1 VNRLKAQQSTT
12 TLDEIRNGVSH
23 HPLSPQPRTDPSG
36 AKSQWRFKPTSA
48 HEQAPSLLKPAAP
61 SSSST
66 FQLPNP
72 NRLAEP
78 TQLAQ
83 RSVTD
88 PFQRSPVLAQ
98 SQAGPHRRAFTGP
111 PIQIP
116 ARHSTAQARLGHHPT
131 NSITAATAT
140 DSPRSPSSYSSS
152 PSVIGSPFFGVNSPT
167 FAFSHSSSGTSL
179 YQPLGAGGTPGLSS
193 HSSVGSGYFS
203 ALNSASSALSGSEW
217 PPPSPHTP
225 GSLHSPST
233 HFFKLSLSD
242 SPRDTRWERG
252 APLGSPSST
261 SALSPTTADPLVKL
275 PPIISSPRRWRPH
288 NTSSAVPNT
297 DQGEAEATECSAQ
310 RQLPHKRSFSDTG
323 SAAST
328 PARKHKLPSLRN
340 LVDSITRKVSSGPG
354 SGSQTPDSAY
364 RSPSSVAGPS
374 AISSTGQPTFPRSAT
389 MPRLEGGLMLPPPSP
404 TRSRAPQPSREQS
417 AVPPAVS
424 STPNDADDE
433 METDLP
439 AVPEGG
445 WPLGLG
451 MLAVAASALS
461 GSAGARRA
469 AKDGRRAEDEA
480 EAERAKEWRLRQT
493 RRLSYDVGLA
503 RSSGSLNRP
512 RSGASWSSAEG
523 SGYSSG
529 METAR

>member
-1 VNRLKAQQSTT
+1 MSHKAA
-12 TLDEIRNGVSH
+12 H
-23 HPLSPQPRTDPSG
+23 SPSSRADPSG
-36 AKSQWRFKPTSA
+36 ARSQWRFKPTGTHPHERDPA
-48 HEQAPSLLKPAAP
+48 HLAHATSPAPSPASVPA
-61 SSSST
+61 ST

-78 TQLAQ
+78 SHAPQ
-83 RSVTD
+83 RTSTD

-116 ARHSTAQARLGHHPT
+116 TRHATAPSRLAHHHAQAGG
-131 NSITAATAT
+131 AAA

-152 PSVIGSPFFGVNSPT
+152 PSVVGSPFFGVSSPT
-167 FAFSHSSSGTSL
+167 FAFSHSASGTSL
-179 YQPLGAGGTPGLSS
+179 YQPLGAGAGATPGLSS

-261 SALSPTTADPLVKL
+261 SALSPVTGELVRL
-275 PPIISSPRRWRPH
+275 PPIVSSPRRWRPH
-288 NTSSAVPNT
+288 NASSPVL
-297 DQGEAEATECSAQ
+297 GAEGSAAGASQ
-310 RQLPHKRSFSDTG
+310 VGLAPRPVPHKRSFSDTG
-323 SAAST
+323 AAACAA

-340 LVDSITRKVSSGPG
+340 LVDSITRKVGSGSG
-354 SGSQTPDSAY
+354 SGLSSGSQTPEDAY
-364 RSPSSVAGPS
+364 RSPVAAGV
-374 AISSTGQPTFPRSAT
+374 PTLPRSAT

-404 TRSRAPQPSREQS
+404 TRARTPQATRPSASKPLPAPPIVAS
-417 AVPPAVS
+417 APD
-424 STPNDADDE
+424 DADDE
-433 METDLP
+433 MDTDLP
-439 AVPEGG
+439 AEPAGG

-451 MLAVAASALS
+451 MLAVAASTVSA
-461 GSAGARRA
+461 AGAGA
-469 AKDGRRAEDEA
+469 GGGRVNEA
-480 EAERAKEWRLRQT
+480 EAEREKEWRLRAT

-503 RSSGSLNRP
+503 GGRR

-523 SGYSSG
+523 SGDSSG
-529 METAR
+529 RETAR